1 LRLKTL
7 TLNNLSISII
17 CFFHAVLITLSSS
30 NLIFL
35 DLLGPLQSIISTTLI
50 GLIFILISSFRI
62 FRQKID
68 LPLTIILG
76 LLLFFAVL
84 SNVINPS
91 INNFIF
97 SFRDLIW
104 LVFCF
109 ILFHL
114 DVNLEYFK
122 RLTNLSSILM
132 IISLVSLIY
141 LSWSLGISFKDINID
156 IYNDL
161 DQASMRDLSAFE
173 NRFRFTIP
181 GLNANTTAVILLNI
195 SLMIFCLLRDKKNKI
210 QKYLF
215 FPLGLFC
222 FFFLATFSKT
232 VLVLF
237 IVSILVLSYGKLI
250 KKRMLIFYAILGLTL
265 IWIIEPLIIYRL
277 ISIYDLIAGTEIG
290 DEFIGRTSNRSESLQ
305 TSLQLIFSNPLG
317 ISFDNYKFIG
327 YSSFGGGEHNNYIY
341 MTILYGI
348 PFGILYFIFFLSI
361 AFRSFLTFRRYA
373 GASFNNLS
381 RRLSL
386 LSLTFSINTLLL
398 QLVAPVPILALII
411 ASLCLLINRNV
422 VKNDAPIV

>member
-1 LRLKTL
+1 MRLKTL
-7 TLNNLSISII
+7 TLNNLSISTI

-68 LPLTIILG
+68 LSLTIILG
-76 LLLFFAVL
+76 LLLFFVVL
-84 SNVINPS
+84 SNVLNPS
-91 INNFIF
+91 INNLIF

-109 ILFHL
+109 ILIHL
-114 DVNLEYFK
+114 DVNFAYFK
-122 RLTNLSSILM
+122 RLTNLSSIF
-132 IISLVSLIY
+132 ISISLVSLIY
-141 LSWSLGISFKDINID
+141 LSWSIGISFKEINID

-161 DQASMRDLSAFE
+161 DQAAMRDLSAVE
-173 NRFRFTIP
+173 ERFRFTIP

-195 SLMIFCLLRDKKNKI
+195 FLMIFCLLRDKKNKI

-215 FPLGLFC
+215 FPMGLCF

-237 IVSILVLSYGKLI
+237 VVSILVLSYGNLI
-250 KKRMLIFYAILGLTL
+250 KKRMLIVYAILGLTL
-265 IWIIEPLIIYRL
+265 IWIIEPLIIWRI

-290 DEFIGRTSNRSESLQ
+290 DEFIGRTSNRSETLQ
-305 TSLQLIFSNPLG
+305 TSFQLIFSNPLG
-317 ISFDNYKFIG
+317 ISFDNYDSR
-327 YSSFGGGEHNNYIY
+327 YTSYGGGEHNNYLY
-341 MTILYGI
+341 MAILYGI

-361 AFRSFLTFRRYA
+361 AFRSFLIFRRHA
-373 GASFNNLS
+373 KISLNNLS
-381 RRLSL
+381 KRLSL
-386 LSLTFSINTLLL
+386 LSLIFSINTLLM
-398 QLVAPVPILALII
+398 QLVAPVPVLALIV
-411 ASLCLLINRNV
+411 AGLCLLINRNV
-422 VKNDAPIV
+422 VKNDTAIA